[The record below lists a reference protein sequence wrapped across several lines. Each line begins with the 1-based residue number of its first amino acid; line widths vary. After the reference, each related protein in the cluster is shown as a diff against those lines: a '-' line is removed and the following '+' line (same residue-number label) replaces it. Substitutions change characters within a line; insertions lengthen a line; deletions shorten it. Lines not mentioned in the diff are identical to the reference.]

1 MGFFTDK
8 IYYHHYAHRLFM
20 ALFLLAFS
28 GQVFFWFKTQSYRP
42 AVEIVPQAPS
52 KSIVEVSSFGDKEFL
67 FRVLATRMQNIGD
80 VFAGFVSLKK
90 YDYNRLY
97 DWMIVLDQLN
107 ADSRL
112 VPSLA
117 SYYYANTDKEQD
129 LRLIVKYLDLHASVD
144 VDKHWW
150 WLFQATEIAR
160 KNLKDYDLA
169 MTIANKLAQNNAED
183 APLWTKQMPAFVSKD
198 KGDDCLAFQ
207 VISKILK
214 ESQDNTRQIKPEE
227 MNFMRYFIAGRLK
240 SMKQKN
246 FDPRQCMNKS

>member
-1 MGFFTDK
+1 
-8 IYYHHYAHRLFM
+8 M
-20 ALFLLAFS
+20 ALFLLAFL
-28 GQVFFWFKTQSYRP
+28 GQIFFWYKTQSFR
-42 AVEIVPQAPS
+42 VSLEIVPQAPS
-52 KSIVEVSSFGDKEFL
+52 KSVVLVSSFGDKEFL
-67 FRVLATRMQNIGD
+67 FRVLATRMQNMGD

-107 ADSRL
+107 LDSRL

-129 LRLIVKYLDLHASVD
+129 LRLIIKYLDQHASVD
-144 VDKHWW
+144 IDKHWW

-169 MTIANKLAQNNAED
+169 MKIAEKLAQNNAQD

-214 ESQDNTRQIKPEE
+214 ESEDNTRQIKPEE
-227 MNFMRYFIAGRLK
+227 MNFMRYFIAGRIK
-240 SMKQKN
+240 NMKQKN
-246 FDPRQCMNKS
+246 FDPRQCLNKN